1 MEKNK
6 IAVFIKWP
14 SKNEA
19 KAVGCYLNYRFKM
32 IDYETQHI
40 CGHNHLYSFS
50 SSVEIAW
57 F

>member
-6 IAVFIKWP
+6 IELFIYWP
-14 SKNEA
+14 STIET
-19 KAVGCYLNYRFKM
+19 KAVGCYLNYRVKM

-50 SSVEIAW
+50 SSVQIAW